1 VDPGGWELA
10 VTLQLPGS
18 LTDSV
23 WVVPEPAFHMLF
35 WTKVLDPPLPVMP
48 EYVNGPQVPLAALVT
63 HLAPELLADG
73 LADVGLELGDELV
86 MVGVGETGLG
96 VPGSGAPVLGVPA
109 LGEPVLGEAVVG
121 EPGSGVAE
129 LDEED
134 GKAAVVLV
142 AVEVLGE
149 CGAAVFMN
157 GLQPVSGT
165 TMADTAI
172 ANQIRFGF
180 TSKLLYLLVI

>member
-1 VDPGGWELA
+1 
-10 VTLQLPGS
+10 
-18 LTDSV
+18 
-23 WVVPEPAFHMLF
+23 
-35 WTKVLDPPLPVMP
+35 
-48 EYVNGPQVPLAALVT
+48 LAALVT
-63 HLAPELLADG
+63 HLGPEPPGDG

-86 MVGVGETGLG
+86 MVGLGEAGLG
-96 VPGSGAPVLGVPA
+96 EPGSGAPVLGEPA
-109 LGEPVLGEAVVG
+109 LGEPVLGEPAVG
-121 EPGSGVAE
+121 EPGSGDVE

-149 CGAAVFMN
+149 CGAAVLMN
-157 GLQPVSGT
+157 GLQPVSA
-165 TMADTAI
+165 TMRADTAI

>member
-1 VDPGGWELA
+1 
-10 VTLQLPGS
+10 
-18 LTDSV
+18 
-23 WVVPEPAFHMLF
+23 MLF

-73 LADVGLELGDELV
+73 LAEVGLELGDELV
-86 MVGVGETGLG
+86 MVGLGETGLG
-96 VPGSGAPVLGVPA
+96 VPGSGAPVLGVPV

-134 GKAAVVLV
+134 YLRRCAIHRPPRPVHSSQTFSVTGRHYPRHRRL
-142 AVEVLGE
+142 LGIRNYGYVCRRSAPMSIDVHCSIGLRLE
-149 CGAAVFMN
+149 N
-157 GLQPVSGT
+157 GLESVTVTRS
-165 TMADTAI
+165 
-172 ANQIRFGF
+172 
-180 TSKLLYLLVI
+180 LLGLHR

>member
-1 VDPGGWELA
+1 MDPAGWELA

-18 LTDSV
+18 LTDNV

-63 HLAPELLADG
+63 HLALEL

-86 MVGVGETGLG
+86 MVGLGETGLG
-96 VPGSGAPVLGVPA
+96 VAGSGAPVP
-109 LGEPVLGEAVVG
+109 GEPVLGEAVVG
-121 EPGSGVAE
+121 EPGSGDAE

-149 CGAAVFMN
+149 CGAAVLMN

-165 TMADTAI
+165 TIADTAI

>member
-1 VDPGGWELA
+1 
-10 VTLQLPGS
+10 
-18 LTDSV
+18 
-23 WVVPEPAFHMLF
+23 
-35 WTKVLDPPLPVMP
+35 
-48 EYVNGPQVPLAALVT
+48 
-63 HLAPELLADG
+63 
-73 LADVGLELGDELV
+73 
-86 MVGVGETGLG
+86 MV
-96 VPGSGAPVLGVPA
+96 
-109 LGEPVLGEAVVG
+109 GEPVVGEPVPGEAVVG

-149 CGAAVFMN
+149 CGAAVLMN
-157 GLQPVSGT
+157 GLQPVSA
-165 TMADTAI
+165 TMRADTAI

>member
-1 VDPGGWELA
+1 
-10 VTLQLPGS
+10 
-18 LTDSV
+18 
-23 WVVPEPAFHMLF
+23 M
-35 WTKVLDPPLPVMP
+35 
-48 EYVNGPQVPLAALVT
+48 
-63 HLAPELLADG
+63 
-73 LADVGLELGDELV
+73 GLELGDELV
-86 MVGVGETGLG
+86 MVGLGETGLG
-96 VPGSGAPVLGVPA
+96 VPGS
-109 LGEPVLGEAVVG
+109 GEPVLGEAVVG

-149 CGAAVFMN
+149 CGAAVLMN

>member
-1 VDPGGWELA
+1 
-10 VTLQLPGS
+10 
-18 LTDSV
+18 
-23 WVVPEPAFHMLF
+23 MLE
-35 WTKVLDPPLPVMP
+35 PPLPVMP
-48 EYVNGPQVPLAALVT
+48 EYVNGPQVPLAELVT
-63 HLAPELLADG
+63 HLAPELLAD
-73 LADVGLELGDELV
+73 VGLELADELV
-86 MVGVGETGLG
+86 MVGLGE
-96 VPGSGAPVLGVPA
+96 SGAPVLGVPA

-129 LDEED
+129 LDED

-142 AVEVLGE
+142 AAEVLGE
-149 CGAAVFMN
+149 CGAAVLMN

>member
-1 VDPGGWELA
+1 
-10 VTLQLPGS
+10 
-18 LTDSV
+18 
-23 WVVPEPAFHMLF
+23 MLF

-48 EYVNGPQVPLAALVT
+48 EYVNGPHVPLAALVT
-63 HLAPELLADG
+63 HLALELLADG

-86 MVGVGETGLG
+86 MVGLGETGLG
-96 VPGSGAPVLGVPA
+96 VAGSGAPVP
-109 LGEPVLGEAVVG
+109 GEPVLGEAVVG
-121 EPGSGVAE
+121 EPGSGDAE

-149 CGAAVFMN
+149 CGAAVLMN
-157 GLQPVSGT
+157 GLQPVSA
-165 TMADTAI
+165 TMRADTAI